1 MNVKNNQTWG
11 TSIVT
16 RKKVFFYFLWH
27 RFYRTCV
34 NSHHIWIFYFLTLN
48 HISFLKIQKYFI
60 TVYLSF
66 RHVLSKFWIT
76 LFFNVCYISFL
87 IVKYALQDLEAYKY
101 FVYVHY
107 ILSICKLVF
116 GFFLWG
122 KGLFFVIRITH
133 RKTLK
138 YMYTHFVLFFKLHPI
153 YI

>member
-1 MNVKNNQTWG
+1 MFKTIKPEELQLLHE
-11 TSIVT
+11 
-16 RKKVFFYFLWH
+16 RKFFFT
-27 RFYRTCV
+27 FYDTGFTELV
-34 NSHHIWIFYFLTLN
+34 LILIIFEFFYFLTLN

-116 GFFLWG
+116 GFFYGGRGCFL
-122 KGLFFVIRITH
+122 
-133 RKTLK
+133 
-138 YMYTHFVLFFKLHPI
+138 
-153 YI
+153 